1 VITIFIPPLRER
13 KDDIPLLVEHFLAKH
28 RETLNKKVTH
38 VSKEALNFLIDY
50 PWPCNV
56 RELEN
61 AIVRALVLCP
71 SDCIQPRDLVE
82 DLRKE
87 RKREEIKV
95 PADKQELISMK
106 KEVQKKIK
114 EEMERKF
121 IEEALKQ
128 ERGNILRAAARVSM
142 DRRQFQNLVKKYG
155 IARKDFDEAD
165 AK

>member
-1 VITIFIPPLRER
+1 
-13 KDDIPLLVEHFLAKH
+13 
-28 RETLNKKVTH
+28 
-38 VSKEALNFLIDY
+38 
-50 PWPCNV
+50 
-56 RELEN
+56 
-61 AIVRALVLCP
+61 
-71 SDCIQPRDLVE
+71 VE

-128 ERGNILRAAARVSM
+128 ERGNILRAAARVNM
-142 DRRQFQNLVKKYG
+142 DRRQFQNLVKKHG
-155 IARKDFDEAD
+155 ISKKDFERGD